1 MFDFL
6 LINSSKLITFSSVRA
21 VFGRPLPSFCSVAEP
36 AHQSSLQIAF
46 TEQSFQPFFGNFATF
61 VQYPKPSF
69 HNVSIRA
76 LSSYDILPI
85 TEVIGLTAIT
95 TWNIEELRAYYNAI
109 IIIIIIIKY
118 ICKALDRSATKALNV
133 ARKHKKI
140 MTSQQ
145 RWYLLLN
152 YFNNE
157 INFLFSCKIR
167 SWILRFSQFDV
178 RQVNTEQSNALV
190 HSIVP
195 EKWAKFGAKIF
206 RHFWDSSFCVGI
218 FYFASPCRFAVIGS
232 MSVNGNNLKTS
243 YSTQLKYAT

>member
-95 TWNIEELRAYYNAI
+95 TWNIEELRAYYNAMLHVNI
-109 IIIIIIIKY
+109 
-118 ICKALDRSATKALNV
+118 
-133 ARKHKKI
+133 KKI

-145 RWYLLLN
+145 RRYLLLN

>member
-95 TWNIEELRAYYNAI
+95 TWNIEELRAYYNAMLHVNI
-109 IIIIIIIKY
+109 
-118 ICKALDRSATKALNV
+118 
-133 ARKHKKI
+133 KKI

-178 RQVNTEQSNALV
+178 R
-190 HSIVP
+190 
-195 EKWAKFGAKIF
+195 K
-206 RHFWDSSFCVGI
+206 
-218 FYFASPCRFAVIGS
+218 
-232 MSVNGNNLKTS
+232 
-243 YSTQLKYAT
+243 